1 MLKDQAHHK
10 KDPVPLIL
18 EDKNRLGKLNQTK
31 KKHRKIQTNLSV
43 TEFHQLMLAHYQW

>member
-18 EDKNRLGKLNQTK
+18 KDNNRLRKLHQMK
-31 KKHRKIQTNLSV
+31 KKLSNPSV